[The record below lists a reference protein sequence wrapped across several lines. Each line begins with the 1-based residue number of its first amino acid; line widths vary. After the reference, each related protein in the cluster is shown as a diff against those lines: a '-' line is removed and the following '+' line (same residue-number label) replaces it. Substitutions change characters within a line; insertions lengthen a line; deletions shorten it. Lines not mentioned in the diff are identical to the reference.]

1 MAQVLVFGH
10 VTADLEV
17 KKSQKDS
24 TYVCFYLREQTG
36 KGRTQSY
43 QVWAWNGDVS
53 RLVDQGVKKGS
64 LVWITGT
71 QQLVDSTTDQG
82 KTKTK
87 LLKVYLT
94 NWGFVPGW
102 RPNKSHADVKNDP
115 EILPD
120 SILPPMEVLDG
131 DRVSLPE

>member
-10 VTADLEV
+10 VTGDLEV
-17 KKSQKDS
+17 KKSHKDS
-24 TYVCFYLREQTG
+24 TYVCFYLREQLG
-36 KGRTQSY
+36 KGRTQSN

-53 RLVDQGVKKGS
+53 RLIDQGVKKGS
-64 LVWITGT
+64 LIWLTGT

-82 KTKTK
+82 KIKTK

-94 NWGFVPGW
+94 NWGFIPRWQKGHTEAT
-102 RPNKSHADVKNDP
+102 NELGIIADRTY
-115 EILPD
+115 
-120 SILPPMEVLDG
+120 PPMEVVDG